1 LKTFFLFACC
11 ALLCGCAAQRPIR
24 FGMFQVP
31 EKNLR
36 AVHALGMDFVVGPS
50 TPAYLEEAA
59 RLKLKVITQDSKVK
73 HHAILGSILTDEP
86 DLHGLPPERIAQE
99 YKAAKR
105 PDRKPIFL
113 NLSSA
118 YAAEAYRENCDVLMF
133 DWFPIGWMPLET
145 FYSQLRLARLAA
157 GKKPFFVVIQA
168 FDWSRYPDLMPA
180 GNYRKPT
187 AAEVKA
193 MTIWAAMNGAKGIAY
208 YPFDDGHFSLEE
220 APEISAAIKES
231 IALVR
236 DYDWLFESPRAWIE
250 YPFQFQSSAD
260 KTNSIAETSIAIRAA
275 RTPEYPGTTYITAAN
290 TTDRAIVVKPLLQFD
305 EVAGEIQFA
314 PFEVKFLTARI
325 SAR

>member
-1 LKTFFLFACC
+1 
-11 ALLCGCAAQRPIR
+11 
-24 FGMFQVP
+24 MFQTP

-36 AVHALGMDFVVGPS
+36 DVRALGIDFVVGPS
-50 TPAYLEEAA
+50 NRDYLDEAD
-59 RLKLKVITQDSKVK
+59 RLKLKVITADSKVK
-73 HHAILGSILTDEP
+73 HRVIVGSILTDEP
-86 DLHGLPPERIAQE
+86 DLHGIPPERIADE

-105 PDRKPIFL
+105 SSRRQVFL

-133 DWFPIGWMPLET
+133 DWFPVNWMPIET
-145 FYSQLRLARLAA
+145 FYSQSRIARLAA

-193 MTIWAAMNGAKGIAY
+193 MTIWAVMNGANGIAY

-220 APEISAAIKES
+220 APEIGAAIKES
-231 IALVR
+231 IAVVR
-236 DYDWLFESPRAWIE
+236 DYDWLFESPRVWID

-260 KTNSIAETSIAIRAA
+260 KTNAIAETSIAIRAA
-275 RTPEYPGTTYITAAN
+275 LAPENPGTTFIVAAN
-290 TTDRAIVVKPLLQFD
+290 TTNRAIVVKPLLQLD
-305 EVAGEIQFA
+305 EVAGEIRFE
-314 PFEVKFLTARI
+314 PLEVKFLTARTPAQ
-325 SAR
+325 SHKSQPRL